1 MVSGGF
7 SVAFRG
13 ILFSLFHDIPRHS
26 KTYHNIPRHS
36 RTFQDIPWKLQVGS
50 VIPQENK
57 SSQERTQGP
66 IRYNV
71 ATGKLT
77 FGDYHYKP
85 DAEGK

>member
-1 MVSGGF
+1 MT
-7 SVAFRG
+7 
-13 ILFSLFHDIPRHS
+13 FHDFPKHS
-26 KTYHNIPRHS
+26 KTFHENC
-36 RTFQDIPWKLQVGS
+36 KLDQS
-50 VIPQENK
+50 FPKKK

>member
-1 MVSGGF
+1 M
-7 SVAFRG
+7 
-13 ILFSLFHDIPRHS
+13 IFHDIPWLS
-26 KTYHNIPRHS
+26 K
-36 RTFQDIPWKLQVGS
+36 TFQDIPWKLQIGS
-50 VIPQENK
+50 VIPQEK